1 MRNSKR
7 KYPKITLSM
16 IQKFKRPVVWI
27 PVVLVLFSGILAF
40 QVKNDKLF
48 ALAKNIDI
56 FATLI
61 RELDSYYVD
70 EINPDELVTI
80 GINAMLEEL
89 DPYTEF
95 IPEEESDDFRML
107 TTGEY
112 AGVGALIGNRGGG
125 NMILMPYTGFPAQ
138 NAGLKIADFIIKI
151 DSIDVARKST
161 SEVSELLKGPANTSV
176 KVTVKRNTD
185 TLQFSLI
192 RKKISLKNVPFYG
205 KLDDK
210 TGYIKLA
217 DFTTNAS
224 SEVRNALVALKA
236 QGADRLI
243 LDLRDNPGGL
253 LNEAVEIV
261 NLFIPKGKEVV
272 KTIGKLQNVN
282 YTYKTTKTPIDKE
295 IPLVV
300 LINERSASAAEIVAG
315 ALQDYDR
322 AVLVGRKSFGKGLVQ
337 TTIPLTYNA
346 QAKIT
351 TAKYYI
357 PSGRCIQA
365 IDYAQSRENGS
376 VTTVPDSLRK
386 AFKTAN
392 GRVVLDGAG
401 IEPDEKVSEITYAP
415 ISYTLVAGN
424 HIFDFATQY
433 FYKNKSISDPLTFQI
448 TDQDYEDF
456 KKFLIGKDYDY
467 TTYTEKS
474 LSDLEKYVEKE
485 PYYEEIKAQM
495 EAIKA
500 KVNHSKENDVDTHK
514 KEIRKILSEEIVS
527 RYYFQEGMIEA
538 GLDEDPAVELAKS
551 FLNTSSKYIKTLTAS
566 AK

>member
-1 MRNSKR
+1 
-7 KYPKITLSM
+7 M
-16 IQKFKRPVVWI
+16 IQKLKKPVVFI
-27 PVVLVLFSGILAF
+27 PMILVLFSGVFAF

-56 FATLI
+56 FATLV

-70 EINPDELVTI
+70 EIDPDQLVTI

-89 DPYTEF
+89 DPYTEY
-95 IPEEESDDFRML
+95 IPEEDSDDFRML

-112 AGVGALIGNRGGG
+112 AGIGALIGNRGEG
-125 NMILMPYTGFPAQ
+125 NMVLMPYTGFPAQ
-138 NAGLKIADFIIKI
+138 NAGLKIADYILKI
-151 DSIDVARKST
+151 DSVDVVGKPT
-161 SEVSELLKGPANTSV
+161 SEVSELLKGPANTPLTV
-176 KVTVKRNTD
+176 KVLRDTD
-185 TLQFSLI
+185 TLEFSLI
-192 RKKISLKNVPFYG
+192 RKKITLKNVPFYG
-205 KLDDK
+205 KLDEK

-224 SEVRNALVALKA
+224 TEVRNALVNLKS

-272 KTIGKLQNVN
+272 KTLGKLQNVN
-282 YTYKTTKTPIDKE
+282 YTYKTSKTPVDKD
-295 IPLVV
+295 IPIVV

-346 QAKIT
+346 QVKIT

-365 IDYAQSRENGS
+365 IDYAQSRENGTITS
-376 VTTVPDSLRK
+376 VPDSLRK
-386 AFKTAN
+386 EFKTAN

-401 IEPDEKVSEITYAP
+401 IEPDDLVEEVTYAP

-424 HIFDFATQY
+424 HVFDFATQY
-433 FYKNKSISDPLTFQI
+433 FYKHKSISDPMTFTI
-448 TDQDYEDF
+448 SDQDFEEF
-456 KKFLIGKDYDY
+456 KKFLVGKEYDY
-467 TTYTEKS
+467 TTYVEKS
-474 LSDLEKYVEKE
+474 VEDLEKYAEKE
-485 PYYEEIKAQM
+485 AYFEEIKVQL

-500 KVNHSKENDVDTHK
+500 KVNHSKEQDLDTHK
-514 KEIRKILSEEIVS
+514 EEVKKILSEEIVS

-538 GLDEDPAVELAKS
+538 GLDQDPAVDMAKTYLS
-551 FLNTSSKYIKTLTAS
+551 DPLKTSKVLTSS